1 MEQEILLSL
10 TGTAGAAFGSVITW
24 LLNRRQQNANTDHT
38 VIEGMKKSLEFYEQL
53 SDDTKKRLD
62 EAVED
67 RNLLKEKIEQQ
78 DMKIAELETQLLRLS
93 VSLCYNLSCEMRK
106 SKSNKIN
113 VTDESD

>member
-1 MEQEILLSL
+1 MEQEILLSI
-10 TGTAGAAFGSVITW
+10 TGTAGAALGSIVTW
-24 LLNRRQQNANTDHT
+24 ILNRRQQNAATDHT
-38 VIEGMKKSLEFYEQL
+38 IIEGMQKSLQFYEQL

-78 DMKIAELETQLLRLS
+78 DKKIAELERQLLRLS

-106 SKSNKIN
+106 KDNKIN
-113 VTDESD
+113 VTDATD